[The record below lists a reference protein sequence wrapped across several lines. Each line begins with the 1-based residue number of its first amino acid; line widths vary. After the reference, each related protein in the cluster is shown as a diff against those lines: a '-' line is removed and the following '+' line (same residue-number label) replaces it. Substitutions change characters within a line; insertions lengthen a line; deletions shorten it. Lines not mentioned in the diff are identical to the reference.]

1 MIETITVPSAL
12 SFKVTEASSFINSVA
27 WHHDTRILIVSFSSG
42 SVWAYDEVSKK
53 TFNQFAQ
60 AESAGNYF
68 NKNIRNKY
76 NGILLARK
84 VDLPCII
91 DPDNIK
97 ESLNVSIQKEQK
109 ENT

>member
-1 MIETITVPSAL
+1 MIETITIPSAL

-27 WHHDTRILIVSFSSG
+27 WHHNTKILIVSFSSG
-42 SVWAYDEVSKK
+42 SIWAYDEVSKK
-53 TFNQFAQ
+53 TFNEFAQ

-91 DPDNIK
+91 DPNHIM
-97 ESLNVSIQKEQK
+97 ESLNVSIQEKQ
-109 ENT
+109 ENA